1 MFELAIVAATIGRIY
16 QLSVNTE
23 EPAAR
28 SVYVGCLFNVHH
40 II

>member
-28 SVYVGCLFNVHH
+28 GVYVGCLFNVHH